1 MIRIVKADNNIKE
14 KLGLTHDAFC
24 VFDGDD
30 LSGFCEYALTPPT
43 AQIIS
48 IKCNDNMLKDGL
60 VRQTLNFALDN
71 GCPTAVFDDK
81 VRNELTFLGIL
92 RNDCENSFNILEF
105 FAKLNG
111 VEIF

>member
-14 KLGLTHDAFC
+14 ELQLTHDAFC

-30 LSGFCEYALTPPT
+30 LSGVCVYEIMPPT

-48 IKCNDNMLKDGL
+48 IKCKDNMLKDGL

-81 VRNELTFLGIL
+81 VRDELTALGIL

>member
-1 MIRIVKADNNIKE
+1 MIRIIKADNNIKE
-14 KLGLTHDAFC
+14 RLSASNDAFC

-30 LSGFCEYALTPPT
+30 LSGVCEYTLTPPT

-48 IKCNDNMLKDGL
+48 IKCDDNTLKDGL

-71 GCPTAVFDDK
+71 GCPTAVFDDN
-81 VRNELTFLGIL
+81 VRDELTAIGIL